1 VRWHFCVISRK
12 QPILHPTPC
21 HECPLRRLPA
31 IKTHS
36 PEEVDFI
43 QRQKTAEVSYRAG
56 AILVQEGQR
65 DERLFTLLSG
75 WAFRF
80 KALPDGRRQILNFL
94 LPGDLIGLQ
103 GRLFDEAPHGV
114 EALSAVTLC
123 AFTRERTWEVFREYP
138 ALAYDLTWLCA
149 HEERLIDEGLLSVGR
164 RTALERVAVL
174 IAHLWSRAR
183 QLELVADGLLPFPLT
198 QAHIAD
204 ALGLSAVHTNRTLQI
219 LRRRGLLV
227 LAGGV
232 LSGVDEDALR
242 RLARYNLPETARPLY

>member
-1 VRWHFCVISRK
+1 MALFRDEHREAEV
-12 QPILHPTPC
+12 LHPTPC
-21 HECPLRRLPA
+21 HDCPLRRLPA
-31 IKTHS
+31 IRPNTS
-36 PEEVDFI
+36 DEIDFI

-56 AILVQEGQR
+56 ALLVQEGQR
-65 DERLFTLLSG
+65 AERLFTLLSG

-123 AFTRERTWEVFREYP
+123 AFTRENTFDVFREYP

-183 QLELVADGLLPFPLT
+183 QLALVSDGLLPFPLT

-204 ALGLSAVHTNRTLQI
+204 ALGLSAVHTNRTLQV
-219 LRRRGLLV
+219 LRKRKLLV
-227 LAGGV
+227 LANGV
-232 LSGVDEDALR
+232 LSGVDEAALK
-242 RLARYNLPETARPLY
+242 RLARYDLPETARPLY